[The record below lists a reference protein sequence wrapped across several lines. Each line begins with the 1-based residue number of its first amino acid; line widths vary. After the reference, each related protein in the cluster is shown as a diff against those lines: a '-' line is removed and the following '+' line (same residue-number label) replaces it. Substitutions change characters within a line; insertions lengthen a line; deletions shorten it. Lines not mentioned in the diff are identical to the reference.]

1 MLFVILY
8 SISNEILDIMPAFE
22 ISKKLDIKTRM
33 GWCPRTGGGQRL
45 VIKGQQLMN

>member
-22 ISKKLDIKTRM
+22 IGKKLDIKTR
-33 GWCPRTGGGQRL
+33 
-45 VIKGQQLMN
+45 INELMCWQHAKINTPNK